1 MNRSRRVVLVFVLS
15 CLALPGCALFGK
27 KKKAIP
33 EATLPTFLGSVA
45 MVDTV
50 HRFVLLDSGAA
61 AALAPGTQVVTFRD
75 KRRTAVL
82 RTTGES
88 QPPYVAL
95 AIVVGEPALGDRAAL
110 EGAARALAAT
120 DAASP

>member
-1 MNRSRRVVLVFVLS
+1 MNAFWRAVAILVFAS
-15 CLALPGCALFGK
+15 LALSGCALFGK

-33 EATLPTFLGSVA
+33 EATLPTFLGRVV
-45 MVDTV
+45 MVDTE

-95 AIVVGEPALGDRAAL
+95 GIVAGEPALGDQAAL
-110 EGAARALAAT
+110 EDAARAPAAP
-120 DAASP
+120 AAAP